1 MKKRLFLILSLV
13 FVIAFVFA
21 ISASAEVFNLTY
33 YQENTMK
40 ETVKTDQN
48 GQITLRDTGYS
59 TETSDKTLLGWF
71 TYEGDMYKPGETI
84 TLTKDTNIYQFF
96 GFKGTQK
103 NFQTTQSQWSST
115 YIQLQE
121 DVVFENAISWDDGGK
136 LFVDLNGYTIT
147 SSAGSVFSQRRA
159 GLTIVGEGSIIH
171 TGNDAI
177 FRSEI
182 HGYDD
187 RRVSMYIGKNVKVE
201 TTGVVYNWVNSIN
214 SGWINDPVPFEVY
227 GDITCKQLMAVN
239 GTTAEVLN
247 IVVKPKRLEIT
258 GESLFSFKTYPTEAL
273 INVQI
278 GGLTF
283 ILNESA
289 NLSSFWNNDNS
300 QCYNITVTGGTF
312 TNGGSIIEAFLS
324 DEYTT
329 LSNEIN
335 GVNYT
340 TVILKGTCVHEY
352 EVSGKTSAT
361 CVAYA
366 SETYT
371 CKKCQDTYT
380 VFFDVFAEHDWK
392 LISEIKPTV
401 SSVGIKEYECSVCK
415 KTRIEKT
422 FVDIFNES
430 TNVIVTTEEGEK
442 EITVKISDVFDL
454 EKIKENEYKL
464 KGIKAFG
471 EYEASDVVAINIPLG
486 IVNVDFSSDNST
498 LKKLVICDGA
508 SLEIVSFSKC
518 KALTHIEIGSAEVVF
533 KKGCSNN
540 VIESIK
546 SCTEGASVNFEAQ
559 VFDGKSSFKEI
570 KLSTK
575 SSYIFGAN
583 SFRRTSIEEFIAP
596 DYSDITFKNEA
607 AFYQCNSLKYIYI
620 GRGIEVLGGKPFD
633 YCQYVEKVVLMDVK
647 TISME
652 WTFCVQNMA
661 EKPVEYYIHS
671 SSISLLNNTFGQGS
685 GIIIYTNAPITNGSA
700 FSSCTS
706 KSYNGIEY
714 PAYTIVYGT
723 PHKYEEGR
731 IEPTCTKDG
740 VDGFLTD
747 CPCGEKLN
755 GDITVQIFEA
765 VTTNNQSYY
774 EITYS
779 STIIPATGHFEDT
792 VINIA
797 YINGYMEYGVKDCIC
812 KVCSEEYTEVS
823 PSATPLYIFLGYS
836 MPEDGRL
843 EISIGF
849 MINNEAIDIYE
860 KITEST
866 VNYGVVIAL
875 ESKLNGKAPLDS
887 EVIANTQSVELD
899 RKYCG
904 FALKVSGF
912 TEANLD
918 LAVVMAIYV
927 REGDNTVYLQSE
939 QTNMPTSISIN
950 KYIADNAPVGA
961 PQE

>member
-1 MKKRLFLILSLV
+1 MKKKLFLITLFV
-13 FVIAFVFA
+13 FVMVCLFAFT
-21 ISASAEVFNLTY
+21 ASADSYNVTY
-33 YQENTMK
+33 RELWGSVK
-40 ETVKTDQN
+40 ETISTDEN

-59 TETSDKTLLGWF
+59 TGGNKQFLGWY
-71 TYEGDMYKPGETI
+71 TMVGDTFVPGETV
-84 TLTKDTNIYQFF
+84 TLTENLDLYEGYGFIGTNKTIGVVSGNNQWD
-96 GFKGTQK
+96 
-103 NFQTTQSQWSST
+103 QSFV
-115 YIQLQE
+115 QLQE
-121 DVVFENAISWDDGGK
+121 DIVLDASMSPPWGGRVI
-136 LFVDLNGYTIT
+136 LDLNGHTIT
-147 SSAGSVFSQRRA
+147 TSAQHAFNQQRS
-159 GLTIVGEGSIIH
+159 GVIIVGEGEIIH
-171 TGNDAI
+171 TGTGNLFNA
-177 FRSEI
+177 SS
-182 HGYDD
+182 HGYGDGNQ
-187 RRVSMYIGKNVKVE
+187 RLIIGRNVTVKTNGTLINYTNDTNTNIPVHIYGNVTCSKVFHI
-201 TTGVVYNWVNSIN
+201 TTLEHNVDTQINAEKLIVTGNAFMTVGKFNDGGSVSIN
-214 SGWINDPVPFEVY
+214 IFGGVLELAEAAN
-227 GDITCKQLMAVN
+227 
-239 GTTAEVLN
+239 TTD
-247 IVVKPKRLEIT
+247 
-258 GESLFSFKTYPTEAL
+258 Y
-273 INVQI
+273 
-278 GGLTF
+278 
-283 ILNESA
+283 
-289 NLSSFWNNDNS
+289 WNNNS
-300 QCYNITVTGGTF
+300 SAEYAGLCNITIFGGTF
-312 TNGGSIIEAFLS
+312 NNGADAISGYIVDGYKAQI
-324 DEYTT
+324 T
-329 LSNEIN
+329 EID
-335 GVNYT
+335 GESYI
-340 TVILKGTCVHEY
+340 TVIEDSNCEHDY
-352 EVSGKTSAT
+352 EVTSE
-361 CVAYA
+361 VIA
-366 SETYT
+366 SCIVFASKTYT
-371 CKKCQDTYT
+371 CKNCGDAYT
-380 VFFDVFAEHDWK
+380 VTYGTYAEHKWELTNDK
-392 LISEIKPTV
+392 QPTATSAGV
-401 SSVGIKEYECSVCK
+401 KDYECSVCHNTK
-415 KTRIEKT
+415 SEKY
-422 FVDIFNES
+422 FNDVANGQI
-430 TNVIVTTEEGEK
+430 TVTVNTANGEK
-442 EITVKISDVFDL
+442 EVSVKVSDIFVL
-454 EKIKENEYKL
+454 ESKGENQYKL
-464 KGIKAFG
+464 TDLKAFG
-471 EYEASDVVAINIPLG
+471 EYSVTDIVAINIPLG
-486 IVNVDFSSDNST
+486 IVDINFASNNST
-498 LKKLVICDGA
+498 LKKLVISDGA
-508 SLEIVSFSKC
+508 IVTVNEFSKC
-518 KALTHIEIGSAEVVF
+518 TALTHIEIGAADVSFV
-533 KKGCSNN
+533 KGCSNN

-546 SCTEGASVNFEAQ
+546 SEVEGASVVFAYQ
-559 VFDGKSSFKEI
+559 VFDGKSSIKEL
-570 KLSTK
+570 KLS
-575 SSYIFGAN
+575 SNSEYIFGGN
-583 SFRRTSIEEFIAP
+583 SFRKVSITEFVAP
-596 DYSDITFKNEA
+596 DYSNVTFQMEA

-620 GRGIEVLGGKPFD
+620 GRGIDVLGGKPFD

-671 SSISLLNNTFGQGS
+671 SSISLPNNTFGQGS

-823 PSATPLYIFLGYS
+823 PSATPLYTFLGYS

-875 ESKLNGKAPLDS
+875 ESKLNGKAPLDN

-939 QTNMPTSISIN
+939 QSNLPTSISIN
-950 KYIADNAPVGA
+950 KYIADNKPVEV